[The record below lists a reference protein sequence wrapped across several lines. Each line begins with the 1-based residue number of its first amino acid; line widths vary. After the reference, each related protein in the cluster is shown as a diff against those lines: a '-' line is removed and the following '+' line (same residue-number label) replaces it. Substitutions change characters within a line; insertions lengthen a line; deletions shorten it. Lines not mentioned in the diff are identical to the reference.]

1 MQYVRFKECE
11 KSFFYVNFVFG
22 AHLRLGISLGGGAQK
37 KTKKKQRKTD
47 AIG

>member
-22 AHLRLGISLGGGAQK
+22 AHLRLGISLCGGAQK
-37 KTKKKQRKTD
+37 NPKKQRKTD